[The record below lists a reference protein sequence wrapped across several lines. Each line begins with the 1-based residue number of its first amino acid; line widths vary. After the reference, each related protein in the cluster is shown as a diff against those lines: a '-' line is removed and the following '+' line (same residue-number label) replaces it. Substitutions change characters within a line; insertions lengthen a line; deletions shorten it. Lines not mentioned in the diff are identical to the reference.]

1 MAPHHTFVNVITGA
15 TGSGKTTLIN
25 ALLALPPEDEH
36 WAVLTNDFGAT
47 PLARGSGVMPEHVY
61 TRDVAGCICC
71 TGQLVLRTALV
82 SLVRETR
89 PNRVLI
95 EASAAAD
102 PAALSALL
110 SERTFASVLE
120 VQAFIATAGV
130 SQLRQTRYTRVPVY
144 REQIRA
150 ADAVVLTVPEGT
162 TTEERDAARAALDN
176 IISAGARVVESAGE
190 INLKLLDATHKLY
203 PP

>member
-1 MAPHHTFVNVITGA
+1 
-15 TGSGKTTLIN
+15 
-25 ALLALPPEDEH
+25 
-36 WAVLTNDFGAT
+36 VLTNDFGAT
-47 PLARGSGVMPEHVY
+47 TVGSAAAAPPECVD
-61 TRDVAGCICC
+61 TREVSGCICC

-120 VQAFIATAGV
+120 VQAFIATARV
-130 SQLRQTRYTRVPVY
+130 SQLGDARYRRLPLY

-150 ADAVVLTVPEGT
+150 ADVVVLTAPDGT
-162 TTEERDAARAALDN
+162 AEEERDAARAALDD
-176 IISAGARVVESAGE
+176 IISVGARVIEDVREVE
-190 INLKLLDATHKLY
+190 LKLLDGTHKL
-203 PP
+203 PPP